1 MGSKRTECAIG
12 IQGASSCEISCAFSY
27 SAARSACLVTPLA
40 FWMASSKSLLHQRE
54 TLPPPFT
61 AEQPSSGTKKLSG
74 SPLSPDQPN
83 IIDCCSPV
91 LLRLRYSPHSKVIS
105 LALTPTLSQSAWISS
120 AMRLPSG
127 LYGRVTGRYQ
137 RSTSTPFG

>member
-1 MGSKRTECAIG
+1 
-12 IQGASSCEISCAFSY
+12 GASSCAITWAFSY
-27 SAARSACLVTPLA
+27 SAARSACLVTPFA
-40 FWMASSKSLLHQRE
+40 FCTASSKSLLHQRA

-61 AEQPSSGTKKLSG
+61 
-74 SPLSPDQPN
+74 PDQPN

-105 LALTPTLSQSAWISS
+105 LVLTPTFSQSDWISS

-127 LYGRVTGRYQ
+127 LYGRVTGRYHS
-137 RSTSTPFG
+137 STSVPLARPALASIS